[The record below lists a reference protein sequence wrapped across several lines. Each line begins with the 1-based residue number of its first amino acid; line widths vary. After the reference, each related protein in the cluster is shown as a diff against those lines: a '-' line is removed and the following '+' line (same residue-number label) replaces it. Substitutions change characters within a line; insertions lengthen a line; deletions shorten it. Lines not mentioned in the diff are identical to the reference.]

1 MQELHQ
7 SLENNRNTREAKKFS
22 LEFKVNALQQ
32 LILQRFQAL
41 TIISSIGFAVAG
53 IIISVRGDLIQNEKL
68 AFFSAG

>member
-41 TIISSIGFAVAG
+41 TIISSIGFAVG
-53 IIISVRGDLIQNEKL
+53 CFPSVFI
-68 AFFSAG
+68 FSE